1 MLLILIKRVPNFW
14 QSTTNINHEVLRS
27 NMIDISDSEIIR
39 NGNSLILAYDHG
51 TEHGPVDF
59 EPLPESAEP
68 KHVFEVAKHD
78 AVTAIA
84 LQKGNAEYYRKWQRE
99 NEADS
104 APLLVKLNGNSNLAE
119 RDDYYSPKQCSVRYA
134 VEELGAKA
142 VGYTMYAGS
151 VHEDEMWKEFREV
164 QEEARKYDVPV
175 VMWSYP
181 RGKGIENNPD
191 YSGQKDPEVVAYG
204 ARLGLELGA
213 DMVKCKY
220 PGSQQDWKQL
230 EDVTGDMKTV
240 MSGGSK
246 RSDEAFL
253 EDVHSTI
260 EVGGNGLAVGRNVFQ
275 REEPEELLDKL
286 EPVIFEDKEPSEVL

>member
-1 MLLILIKRVPNFW
+1 MRD
-14 QSTTNINHEVLRS
+14 
-27 NMIDISDSEIIR
+27 IDDSPITR

-59 EPLPESAEP
+59 EPMRKSADP
-68 KHVFEVAKHD
+68 THVFEVGRHD

-84 LQKGNAEYYRKWQRE
+84 LQKGNAEYYRSWE
-99 NEADS
+99 DEYDADDG
-104 APLLVKLNGNSNLAE
+104 APLLVKLNGNSNLAK

-134 VEELGAKA
+134 AEELDADA

-151 VHEDEMWKEFREV
+151 IHEDAMWKEFREI
-164 QEEARKYDVPV
+164 QEAAREYDLPV

-181 RGKGIENNPD
+181 RGKGIQESDDYAGQEDPD
-191 YSGQKDPEVVAYG
+191 VVAYG

-220 PGSQQDWKQL
+220 PGTAADWEQV
-230 EDVTGDMKTV
+230 EDAVSGLKTV

-246 RSDEAFL
+246 RSDEEFL
-253 EDVHSTI
+253 DDVEATI
-260 EVGGNGLAVGRNVFQ
+260 EAGGNGLAVGRNIFQ
-275 REEPEELLDKL
+275 REDPEGLLDDL
-286 EPVIFEDKEPSEVL
+286 EDVIFG

>member
-1 MLLILIKRVPNFW
+1 MR
-14 QSTTNINHEVLRS
+14 
-27 NMIDISDSEIIR
+27 DIEDSPITR

-59 EPLPESAEP
+59 EPMPKSADP
-68 KHVFEVAKHD
+68 THVFEVGRHD

-84 LQKGNAEYYRKWQRE
+84 LQKGNAEYYRSWEEE
-99 NEADS
+99 NDVDDG
-104 APLLVKLNGNSNLAE
+104 APLLVKLNGNSNLAK

-134 VEELGAKA
+134 LEELDADA
-142 VGYTMYAGS
+142 IGYTMYAGS
-151 VHEDEMWKEFREV
+151 LREDEMWKEFRDV
-164 QEEARKYDVPV
+164 QEAARKYDVPV

-181 RGKGIENNPD
+181 RGKGIKENDDYTGQEDPD
-191 YSGQKDPEVVAYG
+191 VVAYG

-220 PGSQQDWKQL
+220 PGTQADWQQV
-230 EDVTGDMKTV
+230 EDAVRGLKTV

-260 EVGGNGLAVGRNVFQ
+260 AAGGNGLAVGRNIFQ
-275 REEPEELLDKL
+275 REDPEGLLDNL
-286 EPVIFEDKEPSEVL
+286 EKVIFEGKDPREL